1 MTPMAAPLLAVWLS
15 LWAVPAPVI
24 DAGVGGPSLAVSG
37 QATAEAE
44 AEVEAEPQP
53 QPEPEV
59 SHAEPPELAAPDLDL
74 GWTLVRTMVVLGM
87 VVALMYLTL
96 NVGLRKLLGIRAA
109 PTARIISV
117 LDRVALDQ
125 KRSVYVVEAAGE
137 VFLLGGSEASVT
149 LLGKLDALEV
159 ARLKGSSGS
168 ATPPPVR
175 LSPLLQKLLG
185 RKDDV
190 PPPT

>member
-1 MTPMAAPLLAVWLS
+1 MAAPLLAVWLS
-15 LWAVPAPVI
+15 LWAAPAQLV
-24 DAGVGGPSLAVSG
+24 DAGVGEPSLAVSG
-37 QATAEAE
+37 QATAGAG
-44 AEVEAEPQP
+44 AEPD
-53 QPEPEV
+53 PEV
-59 SHAEPPELAAPDLDL
+59 SRAEPPELAAPDLDL

-96 NVGLRKLLGIRAA
+96 NVGLRKLLGVRAA

-137 VFLLGGSEASVT
+137 VFLLGGSEASLT

-159 ARLKGSSGS
+159 ARLKGSSGNS
-168 ATPPPVR
+168 TPPPVR

-185 RKDDV
+185 RKEDV

>member
-24 DAGVGGPSLAVSG
+24 DAGVGEPSLAVSG
-37 QATAEAE
+37 HATAEAE
-44 AEVEAEPQP
+44 AEVEAEP

-159 ARLKGSSGS
+159 ARLKGTSSS

>member
-1 MTPMAAPLLAVWLS
+1 MAAPLLAVWLS
-15 LWAVPAPVI
+15 LWAAPAPIV
-24 DAGVGGPSLAVSG
+24 DAGVGEPSLAVSG
-37 QATAEAE
+37 QATATATAE
-44 AEVEAEPQP
+44 
-53 QPEPEV
+53 PEPEPEIPRE
-59 SHAEPPELAAPDLDL
+59 EPPDLAAPDLDL

-96 NVGLRKLLGIRAA
+96 NVGLRKLLGVRAA

-137 VFLLGGSEASVT
+137 VFLIGGSEASLT

-185 RKDDV
+185 RKEDV